1 MQFKNMQKEEHL
13 TFISTTFHILPAM
26 YAKECCIMFVHGAS
40 KTNLIPLSLVFD
52 MSWEE
57 HEWSF

>member
-1 MQFKNMQKEEHL
+1 MQKEEHL

-26 YAKECCIMFVHGAS
+26 YAKECCIMFVRGAG
-40 KTNLIPLSLVFD
+40 KTNLRPLSLVFD

-57 HEWSF
+57 HKWSF